1 MIHARS
7 VIRDAVVARLTGST
21 SAGLRVYSHPTDPR
35 TVFPSLVVTDVMEQ
49 QSMPTMPGGPQR
61 IVERVLMLEVTAELQ
76 ESGAYA
82 RARDEL
88 VADVE
93 SLLLSTPIPGVRNVE
108 LMGYTPDT
116 LPGERPLAIGR
127 QRFAITYMTTAA
139 NPSVA
144 I

>member
-1 MIHARS
+1 MIHARAT
-7 VIRDAVVARLTGST
+7 IRAAVVARLSGAT
-21 SAGLRVYSHPTDPR
+21 SAGLRVYDHPTDPR
-35 TVFPSLVVTDVMEQ
+35 RTFPALVVEDVGEQ
-49 QSMPTMPGGPQR
+49 QSMPTMPGGAQR
-61 IVERVLMLEVTAELQ
+61 IVERQLMLDVTAELQ
-76 ESGAYA
+76 QVTAYA
-82 RARDEL
+82 RERDEL

-127 QRFAITYMTTAA
+127 QRFSLTYMTTAA